1 LQQRTG
7 SCFIE
12 NTIGKEAQALW
23 IFSIYGMYS
32 IACARK
38 PNGSLD
44 PDNVMVRARRADHLR
59 NLQKRFLAMA
69 GADIVTLPNR
79 DYRYRLIVPKS
90 NWAAALAEMAGE
102 QKWSNF
108 KDQVAKHQGRAGAA
122 YTRALHDVWETMY
135 QLQESEVQQG
145 R

>member
-1 LQQRTG
+1 M
-7 SCFIE
+7 
-12 NTIGKEAQALW
+12 W

-38 PNGSLD
+38 PDGSLD
-44 PDNVMVRARRADHLR
+44 PETVMVRARRADHLR
-59 NLQKRFLAMA
+59 NLQDRFPVIA
-69 GADIVTLPNR
+69 GADVVTLPNR
-79 DYRYRLIVPKS
+79 DYRYRLMVPKS
-90 NWAAALAEMAGE
+90 NCAAVLVEILSE
-102 QKWSNF
+102 QKWSSF

-135 QLQESEVQQG
+135 HLQESGEPQG

>member
-1 LQQRTG
+1 M
-7 SCFIE
+7 
-12 NTIGKEAQALW
+12 W

-32 IACARK
+32 IACARR
-38 PNGSLD
+38 PDGSLD
-44 PDNVMVRARRADHLR
+44 PETVMVRARRADHLR
-59 NLQKRFLAMA
+59 NLQKRFPAVA
-69 GADIVTLPNR
+69 GADVVTLPNR

-90 NWAAALAEMAGE
+90 NWAAVLVEMVSE

-108 KDQVAKHQGRAGAA
+108 KDQVAKHQGHAGAV

-135 QLQESEVQQG
+135 HLQESEEQQG